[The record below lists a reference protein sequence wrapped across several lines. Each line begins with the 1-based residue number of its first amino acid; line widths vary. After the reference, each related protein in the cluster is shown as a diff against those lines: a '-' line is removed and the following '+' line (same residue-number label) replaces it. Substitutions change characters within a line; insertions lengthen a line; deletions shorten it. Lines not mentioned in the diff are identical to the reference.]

1 MLDWGDLDDLQQV
14 EFRGRVFFTAH
25 NQNVFEALVVFGA
38 IQGLAV
44 AHTVEFEPFQGLD
57 HGTGVGRTCALNGVG
72 VKQRLH
78 VAGMRRLM
86 DAARLM
92 PILGATLWAVP
103 LLWGDGGQ
111 GDAGARMSNSNA
123 MVYIFGVWVVLVG
136 LTMWVSLR
144 LKDDSAEPP
153 STSPPRQGPPP
164 GAAQ

>member
-1 MLDWGDLDDLQQV
+1 MAMRPKSSPLFLERRSYRQ
-14 EFRGRVFFTAH
+14 
-25 NQNVFEALVVFGA
+25 
-38 IQGLAV
+38 
-44 AHTVEFEPFQGLD
+44 
-57 HGTGVGRTCALNGVG
+57 
-72 VKQRLH
+72 
-78 VAGMRRLM
+78 RRLM